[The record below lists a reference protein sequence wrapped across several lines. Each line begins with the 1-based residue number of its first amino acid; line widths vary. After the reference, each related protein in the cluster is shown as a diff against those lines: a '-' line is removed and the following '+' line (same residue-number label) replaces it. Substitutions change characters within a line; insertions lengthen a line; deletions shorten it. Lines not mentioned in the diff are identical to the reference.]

1 MPPLILRSL
10 ATRGPPYFKL
20 VKRRSFGVTLMVSV
34 DGGSIQGKH
43 VTVISVVSGYVAVQ
57 ANSDIQVPVV
67 LYCTLLFFLALFT
80 GLSAS

>member
-1 MPPLILRSL
+1 
-10 ATRGPPYFKL
+10 
-20 VKRRSFGVTLMVSV
+20 MVSV
-34 DGGSIQGKH
+34 DGGSIQGEH